1 MHSLV
6 RRAVCLLSLALLPGL
21 ATAQQVVIV
30 EPVALQASQPKGRF
44 IGSLRARST
53 SVMAALEE
61 GALMNLA
68 VREADAVK
76 QGDVLAVVDSRRLE
90 ISLSQIQADMAMG
103 RATALEREANLANAV
118 VDLDALERASESG
131 AVSDRD
137 LRNARTQVDVA
148 RAMLEAAQQS
158 VASLQAR
165 ARLLELRIQDA
176 TVRAPFDGRIV
187 ARHAEVGQWIRPGD
201 PLVTLV
207 STGALEAW
215 FDVPERHMGGI
226 DMGAESVAIRLE
238 GTGASSTGHNPRI
251 IPFVDDRAR
260 TFTLILDVDPAPG
273 LEPGM
278 SASAEVLL
286 GALTP
291 HLVVS
296 KDAVLRRGPN
306 SLVAKVGAEN
316 MAELVPVQ
324 VLFATE
330 AGFAVEPLMPN
341 GLAEGDSIVVEGNER
356 LFPGTPVTP
365 TTRAQQESPDGPMP
379 PDKGDSPAPIEETDS
394 PAQGTDTPAG
404 E

>member
-1 MHSLV
+1 
-6 RRAVCLLSLALLPGL
+6 
-21 ATAQQVVIV
+21 
-30 EPVALQASQPKGRF
+30 
-44 IGSLRARST
+44 
-53 SVMAALEE
+53 
-61 GALMNLA
+61 
-68 VREADAVK
+68 
-76 QGDVLAVVDSRRLE
+76 
-90 ISLSQIQADMAMG
+90 
-103 RATALEREANLANAV
+103 
-118 VDLDALERASESG
+118 
-131 AVSDRD
+131 
-137 LRNARTQVDVA
+137 
-148 RAMLEAAQQS
+148 
-158 VASLQAR
+158 
-165 ARLLELRIQDA
+165 
-176 TVRAPFDGRIV
+176 
-187 ARHAEVGQWIRPGD
+187 
-201 PLVTLV
+201 
-207 STGALEAW
+207 
-215 FDVPERHMGGI
+215 
-226 DMGAESVAIRLE
+226 
-238 GTGASSTGHNPRI
+238 
-251 IPFVDDRAR
+251 
-260 TFTLILDVDPAPG
+260 
-273 LEPGM
+273 M

-330 AGFAVEPLMPN
+330 TGFAVEPLMPN